1 MAFFTA
7 MKFFSRSRL
16 SALRGWGRPRVDGRR
31 FVFLYHRIASPE
43 HDPFALSVS
52 ASQFQDHLDIL
63 RSHFR
68 MVTLDELLDTRTAKR
83 SILASITFDDG
94 YTDNLT
100 TASPI
105 LRRAGIPAT
114 FFICTG
120 CLGDVRG
127 FWWDRVATAIAAAD
141 IAARALDTLEL
152 TKEIS
157 FTGDLSSPDAR
168 RLATLEIAGRL
179 RSMDVL
185 QRNRIV
191 EELETAVLAR
201 TSGTWESCPV
211 LDEAGVRELG
221 SQPLAQ
227 LGAHTHNHP
236 MLSVLTPEEQLAE
249 INRSAAILQ
258 EITGTRPRFVA
269 YPYGSQQD
277 YSEDSCVAARA
288 AALDAA
294 FVNHPAPFDPKRQ
307 PYRVPRYYVP
317 PLSADD
323 FRSWLY
329 RVIDQ

>member
-1 MAFFTA
+1 
-7 MKFFSRSRL
+7 
-16 SALRGWGRPRVDGRR
+16 
-31 FVFLYHRIASPE
+31 
-43 HDPFALSVS
+43 
-52 ASQFQDHLDIL
+52 
-63 RSHFR
+63 
-68 MVTLDELLDTRTAKR
+68 MVTLDELLDTRTANR
-83 SILASITFDDG
+83 SILASLTFDDG

-105 LRRAGIPAT
+105 LRGAGIPAT

-141 IAARALDTLEL
+141 IAARVLEL

-168 RLATLEIAGRL
+168 RRATLEIAGRL
-179 RSMDVL
+179 QRMHVL
-185 QRNRIV
+185 QRDRIV
-191 EELETAVLAR
+191 EELETVVLAT
-201 TSGTWESCPV
+201 TSGTRESCPV

-258 EITGTRPRFVA
+258 EITGTRPRFMA
-269 YPYGSQQD
+269 YPYGSYKD
-277 YSEDSCVAARA
+277 YSEDSCLAACA

-294 FVNHPAPFDPKRQ
+294 FVNHGAPFDPKRH
-307 PYRVPRYYVP
+307 PYRIPRYYVP
-317 PLSADD
+317 PLPADD
-323 FRSWLY
+323 FRSWLQ

>member
-7 MKFFSRSRL
+7 MKFFSRFRL
-16 SALRGWGRPRVDGRR
+16 SAVRGWGLPRAGVRR
-31 FVFLYHRIASPE
+31 FVLLYHRIASPE

-63 RSHFR
+63 RSHCQ
-68 MVTLDELLDTRTAKR
+68 MVTLDELLDTRTANR
-83 SILASITFDDG
+83 SILASVTFDDG

-141 IAARALDTLEL
+141 IAARAFEL

-168 RLATLEIAGRL
+168 RRATLEIAGRL
-179 RSMDVL
+179 
-185 QRNRIV
+185 QRMHVMPRDRIV
-191 EELETAVLAR
+191 GELETVLLAG
-201 TSGTWESCPV
+201 TSGTRESCPV

-221 SQPLAQ
+221 TQPLAQ

-249 INRSAAILQ
+249 INRGAAILQ

-269 YPYGSQQD
+269 YPYGNQEA
-277 YSEDSCVAARA
+277 YSDDSCLAARA

-294 FVNHPAPFDPKRQ
+294 FVNHGAPFNPKRH
-307 PYRVPRYYVP
+307 PYRLPRYYVP
-317 PLSADD
+317 PLAADD
-323 FRSWLY
+323 FRSWLH

>member
-7 MKFFSRSRL
+7 TKFFSRPRL
-16 SALRGWGRPRVDGRR
+16 FAPRGWGRRRADAKR

-52 ASQFQDHLDIL
+52 VSQFQDHLDIL
-63 RSHFR
+63 RSHCQ
-68 MVTLDELLDTRTAKR
+68 MVSLDELLDTSRATR
-83 SILASITFDDG
+83 SILASVTFDDG
-94 YTDNLT
+94 YADNLT

-105 LRRAGIPAT
+105 LRQAGIPAT

-127 FWWDRVATAIAAAD
+127 FWWDRVATAIASAD
-141 IAARALDTLEL
+141 IAARTVEL
-152 TKEIS
+152 TKEITL
-157 FTGDLSSPDAR
+157 TGPLSSPDAR
-168 RLATLEIAGRL
+168 RRATLEIAGRL
-179 RSMDVL
+179 QRMHPL
-185 QRNRIV
+185 QRDRIV
-191 EELETAVLAR
+191 EELETVLLDA
-201 TSGTWESCPV
+201 TTGTRESCPV

-227 LGAHTHNHP
+227 LGAHTHSHP

-249 INRSAAILQ
+249 INRGAAILQ
-258 EITGTRPRFVA
+258 GITGTRPRFVA

-277 YSEDSCVAARA
+277 YSEDSCIAARR

-294 FVNHPAPFDPKRQ
+294 FVNHGAPFDPKHH

-317 PLSADD
+317 PLPADD
-323 FRSWLY
+323 FRGWMR

>member
-7 MKFFSRSRL
+7 MKFFSRVRL
-16 SALRGWGRPRVDGRR
+16 SAPRGWGRPRVDVRR

-43 HDPFALSVS
+43 NDPFALAVS

-63 RSHFR
+63 RSRCR
-68 MVTLDELLDTRTAKR
+68 MVTLDELLDTRTANR
-83 SILASITFDDG
+83 AILASVTFDDG

-105 LRRAGIPAT
+105 LRQAEIPAT

-120 CLGDVRG
+120 CLGDIRG
-127 FWWDRVATAIAAAD
+127 FWWDRVATAIAGAD
-141 IAARALDTLEL
+141 SAARAFEL

-168 RLATLEIAGRL
+168 RRSTLEIAGRL
-179 RSMDVL
+179 
-185 QRNRIV
+185 QRMQVPQRDRIV
-191 EELETAVLAR
+191 EELETVLLVA
-201 TSGTWESCPV
+201 TSGTRESCPV

-221 SQPLAQ
+221 SLPHAQ
-227 LGAHTHNHP
+227 LGAHTHSHP

-249 INRSAAILQ
+249 INRGTAILQ
-258 EITGTRPRFVA
+258 EITGNRPRFVA
-269 YPYGSQQD
+269 YPYGSQKD
-277 YSEDSCVAARA
+277 YSEDSCLAARA

-317 PLSADD
+317 PLAADD
-323 FRSWLY
+323 FRSWLHG
-329 RVIDQ
+329 VIDQ